1 MFTRLDMPNA
11 NLENFVL
18 CDVTVY
24 GFIIIARKK
33 KKKIYNDTRIAGQY
47 NFITFLKA

>member
-1 MFTRLDMPNA
+1 MPNA

-24 GFIIIARKK
+24 GFIIIAGKK
-33 KKKIYNDTRIAGQY
+33 KKKQQFTMTLGFRAN
-47 NFITFLKA
+47 ITL

>member
-1 MFTRLDMPNA
+1 MPNA

-24 GFIIIARKK
+24 GFIIIAGIKK
-33 KKKIYNDTRIAGQY
+33 QQFTMILG
-47 NFITFLKA
+47 TFSGPI

>member
-1 MFTRLDMPNA
+1 MPNA

-24 GFIIIARKK
+24 GFIIIAAKK
-33 KKKIYNDTRIAGQY
+33 KKQFTMILGLRAN
-47 NFITFLKA
+47 ITL